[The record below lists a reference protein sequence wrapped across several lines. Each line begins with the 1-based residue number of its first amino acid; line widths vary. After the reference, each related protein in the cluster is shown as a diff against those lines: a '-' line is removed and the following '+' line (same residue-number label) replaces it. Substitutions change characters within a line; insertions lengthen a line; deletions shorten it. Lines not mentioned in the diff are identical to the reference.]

1 MGSIEKLEIVINRSG
16 LNQKEFA
23 EKIGMNHI
31 VFNRNL
37 KKGNFSAEMIK
48 GVILN
53 IKVDLNWLFYEMTP
67 AELDMVNEP
76 QEEYT
81 VDTAY
86 KVNKAIE
93 LLEELKSDLTRK

>member
-1 MGSIEKLEIVINRSG
+1 MESVEKLEIVINRSG

-37 KKGNFSAEMIK
+37 KKGNFSAEMMK
-48 GVILN
+48 GVITN
-53 IKVDLNWLFYEMTP
+53 INVDLNWLFDKMTP
-67 AELDMVNEP
+67 GELDMVNEP

-81 VDTAY
+81 ANTAY
-86 KVNKAIE
+86 KVNKAIQ
-93 LLEELKSDLTRK
+93 LLEELKKDLTRK

>member
-1 MGSIEKLEIVINRSG
+1 MESVEKLEIVINRSG

-37 KKGNFSAEMIK
+37 KKGNFSAEMMK
-48 GVILN
+48 GVITN
-53 IKVDLNWLFYEMTP
+53 INVDLNWLFDKMTP
-67 AELDMVNEP
+67 GELDMVNEP

-81 VDTAY
+81 ANTAY
-86 KVNKAIE
+86 KVNKAIQ
-93 LLEELKSDLTRK
+93 LLEELKKDLTRV